1 MYLFIWSLIQF
12 KHPELLDADLVVGSR
27 LLTHVDDVDAEF
39 ELDDDDDDVGGGYI
53 GAIRTIE

>member
-12 KHPELLDADLVVGSR
+12 KHPELLEADLVVGSR
-27 LLTHVDDVDAEF
+27 LLTHVDDDDVDAEF
-39 ELDDDDDDVGGGYI
+39 ELDDDVVVGYI